1 MRVFVIAVGLSDI
14 AFESVHGEVHLA
26 QPDGLRHALNAVN
39 ADLTVPVLFVVVD
52 KLGALDEHTPGAAG
66 GIEDASLEGFDNF
79 DNQFNEG
86 GRREELAAALSFG
99 HGEVAEKVFVDFA
112 ECVAL
117 NLHRNLFHD
126 TQQFDQGALF
136 EAVVGLGQDAVHLRV
151 LRLNGFHGVGNRL
164 TDVFILG
171 QIQ

>member
-1 MRVFVIAVGLSDI
+1 MQVFVVAVGLSDI
-14 AFESVHGEVHLA
+14 AFEAVNGEVHLA
-26 QPDGLRHALNAVN
+26 QSDGLRDSLNAVN

-66 GIEDASLEGFDNF
+66 GVQDASLEGFDNF
-79 DNQFNEG
+79 DNQPNEG

-99 HGEVAEKVFVDFA
+99 HGEIAEEVFVDFS
-112 ECVAL
+112 ESVAL

-126 TQQFDQGALF
+126 TQQFDKRALF
-136 EAVVGLGQDAVHLRV
+136 EAVVSLGQDAVHLRV